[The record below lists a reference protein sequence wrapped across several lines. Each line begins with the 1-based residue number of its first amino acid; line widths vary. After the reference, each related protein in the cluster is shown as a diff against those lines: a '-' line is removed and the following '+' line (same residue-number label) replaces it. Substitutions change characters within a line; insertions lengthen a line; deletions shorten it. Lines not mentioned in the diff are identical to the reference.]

1 MGTVMNQAWM
11 VEVMF
16 TVPLNVLNTCLKHC
30 KFSNP
35 DNCATWWCE
44 SIIFQTL
51 TLTEFIIWNTIDLYI
66 CTNIKIRTLEFE
78 ARFRSDPSV
87 FQPFPTQLAFQ
98 PSLHR
103 LKLN

>member
-1 MGTVMNQAWM
+1 MYNRYIYMYNR
-11 VEVMF
+11 
-16 TVPLNVLNTCLKHC
+16 
-30 KFSNP
+30 
-35 DNCATWWCE
+35 
-44 SIIFQTL
+44 SIYMYNRSI
-51 TLTEFIIWNTIDLYI
+51 YI

-87 FQPFPTQLAFQ
+87 FQPFPTQPAFQ

>member
-66 CTNIKIRTLEFE
+66 CTIDIYICTIDLYICTIDLYIYMYKYKDQNIGVWGKI
-78 ARFRSDPSV
+78 
-87 FQPFPTQLAFQ
+87 
-98 PSLHR
+98 
-103 LKLN
+103 